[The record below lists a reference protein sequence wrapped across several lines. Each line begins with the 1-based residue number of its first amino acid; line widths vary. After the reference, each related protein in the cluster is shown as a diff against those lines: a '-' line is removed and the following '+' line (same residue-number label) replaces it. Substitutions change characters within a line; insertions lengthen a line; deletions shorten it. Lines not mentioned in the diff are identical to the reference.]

1 MKNFLYLLIV
11 LVPSILVAE
20 AVSKQR
26 YQANKDYFA
35 GKKKV
40 KKAAPAKIGKSKKA
54 KKQISEDAP
63 LMLLDESQAV
73 IATVSPEKAQVL
85 TSVVT
90 LQDVNRQG
98 FDGGQYTIEDLIDF
112 SLMDHLSKDFKIDV
126 TNDDINRY
134 YQKMNLS
141 RDHLKQIAES
151 NWFPSVEA
159 FNDLFKKNYRGRMA
173 LNSLVGSQLVVSEDE
188 VEKYWIENYK
198 DVDGLKGTIQVLV
211 ASISFFCLI
220 ILYRLL
226 NWLVRET
233 ARTLQKNTRA
243 ISVQSGRCRLK
254 HEMDVRNYPQV
265 RLDRASGLQ
274 AIGDHS

>member
-159 FNDLFKKNYRGRMA
+159 FNDLFKKN
-173 LNSLVGSQLVVSEDE
+173 
-188 VEKYWIENYK
+188 
-198 DVDGLKGTIQVLV
+198 
-211 ASISFFCLI
+211 
-220 ILYRLL
+220 
-226 NWLVRET
+226 
-233 ARTLQKNTRA
+233 
-243 ISVQSGRCRLK
+243 
-254 HEMDVRNYPQV
+254 
-265 RLDRASGLQ
+265 
-274 AIGDHS
+274 